1 MRRQQTTPRAPAP
14 CVRCAVYTRKSTD
27 EGLDSDFNSL
37 DAQRESAEAYILSQR
52 HEGWE
57 ALPEHYDDGG
67 YSGGSLE
74 RPGLQRL
81 LDDIEAGSVDCVVVY
96 KLDRLSRSL
105 LDFVKMI
112 EVFDRKGVSFVSVT
126 QRFDTSTSMGRLML
140 NILLSFA
147 QFEREIIGERIRD
160 KIAATRRKGKYI
172 GGPPVLGYD
181 VDRERKRLVL
191 NPEEAE
197 LVRSIFERFAEGRS
211 TTKLAAELN
220 AECRTTKSWTTKKGV
235 TRAGTPWNK
244 AHLYRVLNN
253 PIYLGEVTHRGERYP
268 GEHEAIVSRDLWD
281 RAQAILAKHYR
292 VRGARTR
299 IKTPALLRGLI
310 QCGHC
315 GCAMGPTYAK
325 RRGKMYRY
333 YLCVHAA
340 KNGHSTCPTRALAAG
355 EIEAT
360 VIEQLRALLRAPRAW
375 AANCRDTGSG
385 SPSGVAAAGRL
396 GVQALAQAARMLD
409 RNWDQ
414 LSPGE
419 QERIVQLVVEQVD
432 VYPDRA
438 EVRIG
443 TKELTSLLTDLRS
456 QPDGAR
462 EVLA

>member
-325 RRGKMYRY
+325 RRGKVYRY
-333 YLCVHAA
+333 YLCVQAA
-340 KNGHSTCPTRALAAG
+340 KNGHSSCPTRSLAAG

-360 VIEQLRALLRAPRAW
+360 VVEQLRAVLRTPEAW
-375 AANCRDTGSG
+375 VEGCRGAGSG
-385 SPSGVAAAGRL
+385 GRRRNAVASIAECR
-396 GVQALAQAARMLD
+396 ALMEAARELD
-409 RNWDQ
+409 QDWHR

-419 QERIVQLVVEQVD
+419 QERIVQSVVQQVE
-432 VYPDRA
+432 VHPDRA
-438 EVRIG
+438 EVRFNA
-443 TKELTSLLTDLRS
+443 EQLASLLAERS
-456 QPDGAR
+456 QPSGMQEMAT
-462 EVLA
+462 